1 MARIRKMVICP
12 KCGQRKIIENETEKK
27 KKKGGVSW
35 CTVLKSDPP
44 ALRTGN
50 DKFRISFSH
59 VQRSLSNRKPA
70 ERERENKNK
79 NKPLGLYS
87 VGLTAYQMCN
97 FNSSQLRLQKCRVGG
112 TTTDLEYPNTQYN
125 E

>member
-12 KCGQRKIIENETEKK
+12 KCTCGQRKIIENETGKKKKK
-27 KKKGGVSW
+27 KKKGVSR

-70 ERERENKNK
+70 EREEKKKKKKNHSDCIQ
-79 NKPLGLYS
+79 LGS
-87 VGLTAYQMCN
+87 QLTRCAT
-97 FNSSQLRLQKCRVGG
+97 SSQLRLQKCSVGG
-112 TTTDLEYPNTQYN
+112 NLHY
-125 E
+125 

>member
-12 KCGQRKIIENETEKK
+12 KCGQRKIIETKLEKK
-27 KKKGGVSW
+27 KKKKKKKKKRGESR

-70 ERERENKNK
+70 EREREEKK
-79 NKPLGLYS
+79 KKKKPLGLYS
-87 VGLTAYQMCN
+87 VGLTAYKMCN
-97 FNSSQLRLQKCRVGG
+97 FKSATAAKVQRGRYYNRLRVS
-112 TTTDLEYPNTQYN
+112 
-125 E
+125 

>member
-1 MARIRKMVICP
+1 MVICP

-27 KKKGGVSW
+27 KKKKKEKKGVRW

-70 ERERENKNK
+70 ERERGKK
-79 NKPLGLYS
+79 KKKPLGLYS
-87 VGLTAYQMCN
+87 VGLTAYKMCN
-97 FNSSQLRLQKCRVGG
+97 FKSATAAKVQRGRYYNRLRVS
-112 TTTDLEYPNTQYN
+112 
-125 E
+125 

>member
-1 MARIRKMVICP
+1 MKT
-12 KCGQRKIIENETEKK
+12 KLEKK
-27 KKKGGVSW
+27 KKRGESR

-70 ERERENKNK
+70 ERERERKK
-79 NKPLGLYS
+79 KKKKKKKKKPLGLYS
-87 VGLTAYQMCN
+87 VGLTAYKMCN
-97 FNSSQLRLQKCRVGG
+97 FKSATAAKVR
-112 TTTDLEYPNTQYN
+112 
-125 E
+125 

>member
-1 MARIRKMVICP
+1 MARIRKMVMCP
-12 KCGQRKIIENETEKK
+12 KCGQRKIIENENDKK
-27 KKKGGVSW
+27 KKKGVSR

-70 ERERENKNK
+70 ERKKEKK
-79 NKPLGLYS
+79 KKPLGLYS
-87 VGLTAYQMCN
+87 VGLTAYKMCK
-97 FNSSQLRLQKCRVGG
+97 FKSATAAKVQRGQQ
-112 TTTDLEYPNTQYN
+112 T
-125 E
+125 

>member
-1 MARIRKMVICP
+1 MVMCP
-12 KCGQRKIIENETEKK
+12 KCGQRKIIENENDKK
-27 KKKGGVSW
+27 KKKGVSR

-70 ERERENKNK
+70 ERKRRKKKKKNHSDCIQ
-79 NKPLGLYS
+79 LGHS
-87 VGLTAYQMCN
+87 
-97 FNSSQLRLQKCRVGG
+97 LQDVQIQVSYGCKSAAWAVLQQ
-112 TTTDLEYPNTQYN
+112 T
-125 E
+125 

>member
-1 MARIRKMVICP
+1 MAKIRKMVMCS

-27 KKKGGVSW
+27 GVSR

-59 VQRSLSNRKPA
+59 VQRSLSNQKPA
-70 ERERENKNK
+70 ERKKEIKKTTQTVFSWAHSLQN
-79 NKPLGLYS
+79 
-87 VGLTAYQMCN
+87 V
-97 FNSSQLRLQKCRVGG
+97 QLQVSYGCKSAAWAVLQQ
-112 TTTDLEYPNTQYN
+112 T
-125 E
+125 

>member
-12 KCGQRKIIENETEKK
+12 KCGQRKIIENETGKK
-27 KKKGGVSW
+27 KKKGESR

-70 ERERENKNK
+70 ERERERGKK
-79 NKPLGLYS
+79 KKPLGLYS
-87 VGLTAYQMCN
+87 VGLTAYKMCN
-97 FNSSQLRLQKCRVGG
+97 FKSATAAKVQRGRYYNRLRVS
-112 TTTDLEYPNTQYN
+112 
-125 E
+125 

>member
-12 KCGQRKIIENETEKK
+12 KCGQRKIMENETEKK
-27 KKKGGVSW
+27 KKKKKKKKVSK

-70 ERERENKNK
+70 ERERERERK
-79 NKPLGLYS
+79 
-87 VGLTAYQMCN
+87 
-97 FNSSQLRLQKCRVGG
+97 
-112 TTTDLEYPNTQYN
+112 
-125 E
+125 